1 MGLERFGLHLRMG
14 ATTKR
19 FRTLFLLS
27 YIIILEIH
35 RIMAKTVMQLSDKD
49 LPHLLIVLFSSSS
62 SSILSAIDLARFPPD
77 LMQWVLAG
85 NNFES
90 SEFAIL
96 KI

>member
-1 MGLERFGLHLRMG
+1 
-14 ATTKR
+14 
-19 FRTLFLLS
+19 
-27 YIIILEIH
+27 
-35 RIMAKTVMQLSDKD
+35 MAKTVMQLSDKD
-49 LPHLLIVLFSSSS
+49 LPHQLIVLFSSSS